1 MLTELISTC
10 DSSAQKITIGRRGT
24 HGSEVVVFDLSY
36 LIKVYGAGIAILMV
50 KRPQDETAYPA
61 VTTQSESSLTWVIS
75 DVDTT
80 YKGSGECEIFW
91 YVDDALA
98 KSVIYPLIVMRDIG
112 ETVEEPPDAYQTWV
126 DHLTELGEETLES
139 AMKAAESEANAKE
152 SETNAKAS
160 EENAKE
166 SEDAA
171 ALSEA
176 NADDYALKSEGFAV
190 GEQNGTIVTVGS
202 PYFENNAKF
211 YAQQA
216 QQGAS
221 EGGWIHFYID
231 DNGDLHYVKTAEV
244 NLEFYLLN
252 GDLHVR
258 V

>member
-61 VTTQSESSLTWVIS
+61 VTTQIESSLTWVIS

-139 AMKAAESEANAKE
+139 ARKAAESEA
-152 SETNAKAS
+152 
-160 EENAKE
+160 
-166 SEDAA
+166 AA